1 MAKYVLAADYTLMT
15 DYRNVPLAT
24 FFSCIPTD
32 YWQSRLVFRILADQP
47 KLDAQGR
54 PIRVPYGLRK
64 VEASLV
70 RAFGRDD
77 VVIAD
82 PRDVDRYI
90 DDETEVVGLHSMD
103 PLGLGPVSM
112 SFTMGGVLTP
122 YTKAMFLELVKR
134 VQRPNRKYKVVLGG
148 PGAWHFD
155 YRQEMQESLGI
166 DHIVHG
172 EVDHLVPEIFDR
184 IVNDSAPP
192 VMRFTNATAPT
203 VDQIPKILG
212 PTMHA
217 MNEVMRGCGRGCEFC
232 EVTLRRPRYF
242 PFDYIGDEIAVN
254 TKVGQSSIQLHSDDI
269 FLYNLE
275 NWKTMEPNED
285 AVKDLF
291 RFVMAQPGVSHC
303 YPTHGTVSAAVT
315 NPGLIRDI
323 SEIVRAGP
331 NKWVG
336 IQSGIETGSP
346 ALSRAV
352 LHRKAA
358 PFTAEEWPDLVV
370 EGTQI
375 LNRNYW
381 YPAFTIILGLPGE
394 TPEDAWMTV
403 DLLDRMEQI
412 PNSHFITA
420 PLTFVPIGVLRG
432 EEFYNIDEMI
442 DESRFN
448 VAYRAWRHVLLEIDQ
463 DLWQLTRLPPPTR
476 ALVVA
481 TGRIGGRYILGIMHR
496 YARRMGFR
504 IRAPAKT
511 RRQAEGHTLSFPATR
526 PRRALGSGS
535 REAQCVA
542 FCLAARLRRRS
553 DSEAHSP
560 GISVHDSEDVP
571 AADSSRGDHQGS
583 RRRREASELPKVLV
597 DLEEDVAPCA
607 VCHVEAR
614 LVDHFVDVVELL
626 APQHA
631 DRHERERR
639 RDEVAVRN
647 LLHPVEEVHRHPR
660 ILRSLTRQTED
671 DREGGIPVIAV

>member
-32 YWQSRLVFRILADQP
+32 YWHSRLVFRILADPP
-47 KLDAQGR
+47 KLDAEGR

-70 RAFGRDD
+70 RAYGRDD

-82 PRDVDRYI
+82 PRTVDRYI

-122 YTKAMFLELVKR
+122 YTKAMFLELVQR

-184 IVNDSAPP
+184 IVNDHAPP

-242 PFDYIGDEIAVN
+242 PLDYIGDEIAVN

-291 RFVMAQPGVSHC
+291 RYVMAQPGVSHC
-303 YPTHGTVSAAVT
+303 YPTHGTLSAAVT
-315 NPGLIRDI
+315 NPGLIQDI

-331 NKWVG
+331 GKWVG

-358 PFTAEEWPDLVV
+358 PFTAEEWPDIVV
-370 EGTQI
+370 QGTQI

-403 DLLDRMEQI
+403 DLIDRMEQI
-412 PNSHFITA
+412 PDGHFITA

-448 VAYRAWRHVLLEIDQ
+448 VAYRAWRHVLLEIDE
-463 DLWQLTRLPPPTR
+463 DLWHLTRLPAPTR

-481 TGRIGGRYILGIMHR
+481 TARIGGRYILGIMHR

-511 RRQAEGHTLSFPATR
+511 RRQAEGHTLSFPA
-526 PRRALGSGS
+526 G
-535 REAQCVA
+535 
-542 FCLAARLRRRS
+542 
-553 DSEAHSP
+553 
-560 GISVHDSEDVP
+560 
-571 AADSSRGDHQGS
+571 
-583 RRRREASELPKVLV
+583 
-597 DLEEDVAPCA
+597 
-607 VCHVEAR
+607 
-614 LVDHFVDVVELL
+614 
-626 APQHA
+626 
-631 DRHERERR
+631 
-639 RDEVAVRN
+639 
-647 LLHPVEEVHRHPR
+647 
-660 ILRSLTRQTED
+660 
-671 DREGGIPVIAV
+671 

>member
-32 YWQSRLVFRILADQP
+32 YWHSRLVFRILADPP
-47 KLDAQGR
+47 KLDPEGR

-70 RAFGRDD
+70 RAYGRDA

-82 PRDVDRYI
+82 PRNIDRYI
-90 DDETEVVGLHSMD
+90 DDETEVVGLSPMD

-122 YTKAMFLELVKR
+122 FTKAMFFDLVRR

-155 YRQEMQESLGI
+155 YRPEMQASLGI

-184 IVNDSAPP
+184 IVNDHAPP

-203 VDQIPKILG
+203 VDQI
-212 PTMHA
+212 A
-217 MNEVMRGCGRGCEFC
+217 M
-232 EVTLRRPRYF
+232 
-242 PFDYIGDEIAVN
+242 N
-254 TKVGQSSIQLHSDDI
+254 TKVGESSIQLHSDDI

-291 RFVMAQPGVSHC
+291 RYVMAQPGVSHC
-303 YPTHGTVSAAVT
+303 YPTHGTLSAAVT

-323 SEIVRAGP
+323 SDIVRAGP
-331 NKWVG
+331 GKWVG

-358 PFTAEEWPDLVV
+358 PFTAEEWPDIVV
-370 EGTQI
+370 QGTQI

-448 VAYRAWRHVLLEIDQ
+448 VAYRAWRHVLLEIDT
-463 DLWQLTRLPPPTR
+463 DLWQLTRLPAPTR

-496 YARRMGFR
+496 YARRMGYR
-504 IRAPAKT
+504 IRGPSKT
-511 RRQAEGHTLSFPATR
+511 RRQAEGHTLSFPA
-526 PRRALGSGS
+526 A
-535 REAQCVA
+535 
-542 FCLAARLRRRS
+542 
-553 DSEAHSP
+553 
-560 GISVHDSEDVP
+560 
-571 AADSSRGDHQGS
+571 
-583 RRRREASELPKVLV
+583 
-597 DLEEDVAPCA
+597 
-607 VCHVEAR
+607 
-614 LVDHFVDVVELL
+614 
-626 APQHA
+626 
-631 DRHERERR
+631 
-639 RDEVAVRN
+639 
-647 LLHPVEEVHRHPR
+647 
-660 ILRSLTRQTED
+660 
-671 DREGGIPVIAV
+671 

>member
-32 YWQSRLVFRILADQP
+32 YWQSRLVFRILADPP
-47 KLDAQGR
+47 KLDANGL
-54 PIRVPYGLRK
+54 PIRAPYGLRK
-64 VEASLV
+64 IEASLA
-70 RAFGRDD
+70 RTYGRDQ

-82 PRDVDRYI
+82 PRTVAQHI

-122 YTKAMFLELVKR
+122 YTKAMFLDLLQR
-134 VQRPNRKYKVVLGG
+134 VQRPNRKYKIVLGG

-184 IVNDSAPP
+184 IVNDHAPP

-203 VDQIPKILG
+203 VDKIPKILG
-212 PTMHA
+212 PTMQA

-242 PFDYIGDEIAVN
+242 PFDYIGDEIAMN
-254 TKVGQSSIQLHSDDI
+254 TKIGQSSIQLHSDDI

-291 RFVMAQPGVSHC
+291 RFVMEQPGVSHC
-303 YPTHGTVSAAVT
+303 YPTHGTLSAAVT
-315 NPGLIRDI
+315 NPDLIRDI
-323 SEIVRAGP
+323 STIVHAGP
-331 NKWVG
+331 DKWVG

-346 ALSRAV
+346 SLSRAV

-358 PFTAEEWPDLVV
+358 PFTAEEWPDIVV
-370 EGTQI
+370 QGTEI

-403 DLLDRMEQI
+403 DLIDRMEQI
-412 PNSHFITA
+412 PNGHFVTA

-432 EEFYNIDEMI
+432 EAFYNLDEMI

-463 DLWQLTRLPPPTR
+463 DLWRLTRLPAPMK
-476 ALVVA
+476 ALIVVTA
-481 TGRIGGRYILGIMHR
+481 RIGGRYILDIMHR
-496 YARRMGFR
+496 YARRKGFR
-504 IRAPAKT
+504 IRAPSTT
-511 RRQAEGHTLSFPATR
+511 RRQAEGHTVTFPA
-526 PRRALGSGS
+526 G
-535 REAQCVA
+535 
-542 FCLAARLRRRS
+542 
-553 DSEAHSP
+553 
-560 GISVHDSEDVP
+560 
-571 AADSSRGDHQGS
+571 
-583 RRRREASELPKVLV
+583 
-597 DLEEDVAPCA
+597 
-607 VCHVEAR
+607 
-614 LVDHFVDVVELL
+614 
-626 APQHA
+626 
-631 DRHERERR
+631 
-639 RDEVAVRN
+639 
-647 LLHPVEEVHRHPR
+647 
-660 ILRSLTRQTED
+660 
-671 DREGGIPVIAV
+671 